1 MPLSPR
7 GIHTHPPS
15 DTCSSHT
22 RKTLSQRPKKDN
34 PTQQTPISR
43 LEKGLPTSNLNDWE
57 GNMRQ
62 SKVKSDQ
69 TKGNASV
76 HVIKFVV
83 AESIIHSDR

>member
-1 MPLSPR
+1 M
-7 GIHTHPPS
+7 
-15 DTCSSHT
+15 
-22 RKTLSQRPKKDN
+22 RKTLSHRPKKDN
-34 PTQQTPISR
+34 STQQTPISR

-57 GNMRQ
+57 GNMETQ

-69 TKGNASV
+69 TKGDASV